1 MKRIMYFVLLLLICL
16 SLYACGSSNS
26 GNEQSSEV
34 TIEIASTEATPSATE
49 DDTHFQVITKNG
61 HTLTIEKPKDT
72 VDVTRNDGT
81 TETTNSWELTQ
92 IHCDNEVKFEKN
104 YMGAFVKIIAPVES
118 VHGRTIV
125 DGYDLPA
132 YVELAGGWKVEADKN
147 DPLLEELS
155 PGDMVVATGCIYSM
169 FGGLDYDGVVMTVGT
184 CKVYSTS
191 EVKTTLER
199 YTD

>member
-1 MKRIMYFVLLLLICL
+1 MKKIFCVVLVLIMSL
-16 SLYACGSSNS
+16 SLFACGSSNS
-26 GNEQSSEV
+26 GNKQSGEAA
-34 TIEIASTEATPSATE
+34 IDAASTEATPSATE

-72 VDVTRNDGT
+72 AEVTRNDGA

-118 VHGRTIV
+118 IHGRTIF
-125 DGYDLPA
+125 DGHDLPA
-132 YVELAGGWKVEADKN
+132 YVELAGGWVVEADKN
-147 DPLLEELS
+147 NPLLEELS